1 MNYIDWIRPVIG
13 ACIGY
18 VTNWVAVKMLFRPVK
33 EYHIGKL
40 RIPFT
45 PGIIPKNKDRIAE
58 VIGQVISE
66 NLLDEESLKK
76 QLLNEDVKVRVRAQ
90 IVDGL
95 NSLTENTDIVEESI
109 CKYEDKEKY
118 TKDLNEFI
126 DKVSESIY
134 NTVKEADLG
143 SLIKEKIMEE
153 TNERFKGS
161 IMGFLGGKAISDT
174 ISREI
179 KDKVNKYID
188 ENGKELIKKMVSS
201 EVEKYTKSTIGDVAT
216 KIGLSNFDLVEF
228 IMNLYENVV
237 IDKIHGVLETIDIS
251 SVVTSKIKEMDVVEL
266 EGLILKIMKKELNAL
281 VNLGALIGFILGLVN
296 LCF

>member
-237 IDKIHGVLETIDIS
+237 IEKIHGVLETIDIS